1 MQPLNSELKRRL
13 LAQQAHLDAANP
25 QRRLTA
31 EVLERYDGLV
41 QLHCELCR
49 NEQPAH
55 DALHWPYQ
63 DHQQSEKTAIA
74 RLSTEAETTS
84 SPFQKLT
91 EQKPATTQEA
101 RRVVE
106 DTLSEVIDHYM
117 PYFHSVHEQW
127 LREQQ
132 RAARRIAKRAYRSRL
147 GF

>member
-13 LAQQAHLDAANP
+13 LEQHAHLGETNP

-31 EVLERYDGLV
+31 EILDRYDGLV

-49 NEQPAH
+49 NEQSAH
-55 DALHWPYQ
+55 EALHWPYQ
-63 DHQQSEKTAIA
+63 DHQQFAKTASA
-74 RLSTEAETTS
+74 RLSTAAETTY
-84 SPFQKLT
+84 SPLQKLT
-91 EQKPATTQEA
+91 EQKPATTPEA

-127 LREQQ
+127 LRGQQ